1 MCSSRIAAALVAML
15 VAGCAAPGMGPVVA
29 RPGFAQADAPA
40 PNAKGRNT
48 QREREHR
55 ERAAMSA
62 AYFLKLE
69 SDESGPPTAAQLSRA
84 LRQRQDVQ
92 GVEAKRAGIQ
102 PYQWQSLGPT
112 NVGGRVRA
120 LAFDPRNTNR
130 VLAGTASGGLW
141 SSNDL
146 GGSWQVDNDFL
157 ANLSITTLVFDPFD
171 AGTVYLGT
179 GEASAG
185 LVGFGAYKSTD
196 NGATWTLMPATNVDA
211 NPDWR
216 FVNRLAASP
225 SQAGLLLAGVTNAG
239 RNGGGIY
246 RSTDGGA
253 SWSKVSSYSALDI
266 AFDPANPRNALA
278 GLDDGGL
285 AYSTDAGATWS
296 HTAQLVTPGKDSSG
310 RAEIAF
316 ARSQP
321 GRVYASID
329 NAKGEVWRSDDSGAT
344 WTKVAN
350 PGHLNVQ
357 GYYDNAIWVDPLDA
371 NSVLVAGLDIYQSHD
386 GGTTFTQVSDWRSA
400 PQSAHADHHA
410 LVSPPD
416 YSASRRVVLNGNDGG
431 VYRAIDVSRVDMS
444 SGWTA
449 ANNGLAVTQFY
460 SGSGPASA
468 GGRIV
473 GGTQDNGSLMYS
485 NGAWTRYRG
494 GDGGIVA
501 VDPRSDRT
509 IYGEY
514 VYLAIHRSLNGGAS
528 SAYVCSG
535 ITEAMPDDKDS
546 GNTYCGA
553 SNTQAANFI
562 APFILDPN
570 APDRLLAGA
579 NSLWVTDN
587 AAAPQPTWRAIK
599 PPSATAGNY
608 INAIAVAPGNSSIVW
623 VGHNNGEVYR
633 TANGTSAS
641 PTWTRVGSGVLP
653 GRLVQR
659 ITIDQDNPSRVIVAV
674 TGFSPDDVWET
685 TDNGASWHSI
695 TGNLPQAPVFD
706 VKRNPVHADW
716 LYAATSVGLFTSEDR
731 GATWSTTNEGP
742 ANIRIRELFW
752 IDANTLGA
760 ATYGRGMFKIAVN
773 STMANYQDLW
783 WGGEAESGWGLAL
796 AHHGGTLFGAL
807 YAYDSVGKPTWLA
820 MAGGSW
826 DASFTTFTGSLFSPT
841 GSYWAAYDAS
851 RYAAGP
857 AVGQATIHFTS
868 ATTAVLDYT
877 WNGVHG
883 TKQLSRFVFGTRD
896 ATPIAS
902 FGDLWWGGGSQNG
915 WGLTIVQQYRTM
927 FIAWYTYDVQGR
939 PTWFVVPGGT
949 WTSASR
955 FTARAYRASGVPWAG
970 VPFNAAGVS
979 LTDAGS
985 ITLDFQDASHAT
997 FTTIIDGI
1005 TVARPVERFLF

>member
-1 MCSSRIAAALVAML
+1 MCFSRIAAALLASL
-15 VAGCAAPGMGPVVA
+15 LAACATIAPPAA
-29 RPGFAQADAPA
+29 RIARDDGPA
-40 PNAKGRNT
+40 PNAKGRDT
-48 QREREHR
+48 ERERAHR

-69 SDESGPPTAAQLSRA
+69 SDENGPPTAAQLARA

-92 GVEAKRAGIQ
+92 AVEAKRAGIL
-102 PYQWQSLGPT
+102 PYQWQALGPSS
-112 NVGGRVRA
+112 VGGRVRA
-120 LAFDPRNTNR
+120 IAFDPRNTNR

-146 GGSWQVDNDFL
+146 GASWQVDNDFL
-157 ANLSITTLVFDPFD
+157 ANLSITSLVFDPFTP
-171 AGTVYLGT
+171 GTVYLGT

-185 LVGFGAYKSTD
+185 LVGFGAYRSTD
-196 NGATWTLMPATNVDA
+196 NGATWALMPATSVDA

-216 FVNRLAASP
+216 FVNRIAASP
-225 SQAGLLLAGVTNAG
+225 SQAGLLLAGVTNAT

-246 RSTDGGA
+246 RSTDGGN
-253 SWSKVSSYSALDI
+253 SWSKVSAYQALDI
-266 AFDPANPRNALA
+266 AFDPNNARNALA
-278 GLDDGGL
+278 GLADGGL
-285 AYSTDAGATWS
+285 AYSTDGGASWS
-296 HTAQLVTPGKDSSG
+296 HTAQLMTPDSDNSG

-321 GRVYASID
+321 GRAYASLD

-344 WTKVAN
+344 WTKLSN
-350 PGHLNVQ
+350 PKHLNVQ
-357 GYYDNAIWVDPLDA
+357 GYYDNAIWVDPTDA
-371 NSVLVAGLDIYQSHD
+371 NHLLVAGLDIYRSTD
-386 GGTTFTQVSDWRSA
+386 GGATFTQVSDWRIA

-416 YSASRRVVLNGNDGG
+416 YSAARRVVLNGNDGG
-431 VYRAIDVSRVDMS
+431 VYRADDVTRVDTG

-460 SGSGPASA
+460 SGSGPATA

-473 GGTQDNGSLMYS
+473 GGTQDNGSLMFS

-494 GDGGIVA
+494 GDGGYVA
-501 VDPRSDRT
+501 VDPRNDRT

-514 VYLAIHRSLNGGAS
+514 VYLAIHRSLTGGGT
-528 SAYVCSG
+528 SAYICNG
-535 ITEAMPDDKDS
+535 ITEALPDDKDTDS
-546 GNTYCGA
+546 KYCGA

-570 APDRLLAGA
+570 NPDRLLAGA
-579 NSLWVTDN
+579 SSLWVTDN
-587 AAAPQPTWRAIK
+587 AAAPAPTWRAIK
-599 PPSATAGNY
+599 PPTATASNY
-608 INAIAVAPGNSSIVW
+608 INAIAVAPGNSAIVW

-633 TANGTSAS
+633 TSNGTVAS
-641 PTWTRVGSGVLP
+641 PTWTRVGAGVLP

-659 ITIDQDNPSRVIVAV
+659 ITIDPDDPSRVIVAV

-706 VKRNPVHADW
+706 VKRNPQHPDW

-731 GATWSTTNEGP
+731 GKTWSTTNEGP

-760 ATYGRGMFKIAVN
+760 ATYGRGMFKIGVN
-773 STMANYQDLW
+773 STMPNYQDLW
-783 WGGEAESGWGLAL
+783 WGGTAENGWGLAL
-796 AHHGGTLFGAL
+796 AHHGGALFGAL
-807 YAYDSVGKPTWLA
+807 YIYDANGKPTWVA
-820 MAGGSW
+820 MSGGAW
-826 DASFTTFTGSLFSPT
+826 NADFTTFTGALFSPS
-841 GSYWAAYDAS
+841 GSSWAAYDAS
-851 RYAAGP
+851 RYAPGP
-857 AVGQATIHFTS
+857 AVGQATIRFTS
-868 ATTAVLDYT
+868 PTTATLDYT
-877 WNGVHG
+877 LNGASG
-883 TKQLSRFVFGTRD
+883 TKQLSRFVFGAPD
-896 ATPIAS
+896 STPVAS
-902 FGDLWWGGGSQNG
+902 FGDLWWGGPSQNG

-927 FIAWYTYDVQGR
+927 FIAWYTYDAQGR

-949 WTSASR
+949 WVGNSR

-970 VPFNAAGVS
+970 VPFNAGGVS
-979 LTDAGS
+979 LSDVGS

-997 FTTIIDGI
+997 FTTTIDGV
-1005 TVARPVERFLF
+1005 TVSRPVERFLF

>member
-1 MCSSRIAAALVAML
+1 MCFSRIAAALCASL
-15 VAGCAAPGMGPVVA
+15 LAGCAAWAPAPAASVSGAA
-29 RPGFAQADAPA
+29 RADEPA

-48 QREREHR
+48 GREREHR
-55 ERAAMSA
+55 EHAAMSA

-69 SDESGPPTAAQLSRA
+69 SDENGPPTAAQLSRA

-92 GVEAKRAGIQ
+92 AFEPKRAGIQ
-102 PYQWQSLGPT
+102 PYQWQALGPSS
-112 NVGGRVRA
+112 VGGRVRA
-120 LAFDPRNTNR
+120 LAFDPRNPNR

-146 GGSWQVDNDFL
+146 GASWQVDNDFL
-157 ANLSITTLVFDPFD
+157 ANLSITTVAFDPFN

-196 NGATWTLMPATNVDA
+196 NGATWALMPATNVDA

-216 FVNRLAASP
+216 FVNRIAASP
-225 SQAGLLLAGVTNAG
+225 AQPGLLLAGVTNSL

-253 SWSKVSSYSALDI
+253 SWGRMSAYKALDI
-266 AFDPANPRNALA
+266 AFDPANPMNALA

-285 AYSTDAGATWS
+285 AYSSDGGITWV
-296 HTAQLVTPGKDSSG
+296 HTAQLVTPGPSNST

-321 GRVYASID
+321 GRVFASID

-344 WTKVAN
+344 WTRLAN
-350 PGHLNVQ
+350 PKHLNTQ
-357 GYYDNAIWVDPLDA
+357 GEYDNAIWVDPTDA
-371 NSVLVAGLDIYQSHD
+371 NNLLVAGLDIYQSRD
-386 GGTTFTQVSDWRSA
+386 GGTTFTQVSDWKLA

-416 YSASRRVVLNGNDGG
+416 YSATHRVVLNGNDGG
-431 VYRAIDVSRVDMS
+431 VYRADDVFRVDTG

-460 SGSGPASA
+460 SGAGSASG

-473 GGTQDNGSLMYS
+473 GGTQDNGALMYTG
-485 NGAWTRYRG
+485 GAWTRYRG
-494 GDGGIVA
+494 GDGGFAA
-501 VDPRSDRT
+501 VDPRNDRT

-514 VYLAIHRSLNGGAS
+514 VYLAIHRSLTGGAS

-535 ITEAMPDDKDS
+535 ITEAMPDDKDA

-553 SNTQAANFI
+553 GNTQAANFI

-570 APDRLLAGA
+570 NPDRLLAGA
-579 NSLWVTDN
+579 NSLWVSDN
-587 AAAPQPTWRAIK
+587 AAAPQPAWHAIK
-599 PPSATAGNY
+599 SPSAAPSNY
-608 INAIAVAPGNSSIVW
+608 INAIAVAPGNSAIVW

-633 TANGTSAS
+633 TANGTVAS
-641 PTWTRVGSGVLP
+641 PAWTRVGAGVLP

-659 ITIDQDNPSRVIVAV
+659 ITIDQDDPSRVIVAF

-706 VKRNPVHADW
+706 VKRHPQRANW

-773 STMANYQDLW
+773 PAMANYQDLW

-807 YAYDSVGKPTWLA
+807 YVYDASGKPTWLA
-820 MAGGSW
+820 MAGGTW
-826 DASFTTFTGSLFSPT
+826 DASFTTFTGTLFSPT

-857 AVGQATIHFTS
+857 SVGQATIRFTGTS
-868 ATTAVLDYT
+868 TAVLDYT
-877 WNGVHG
+877 VNGASG
-883 TKQLSRFVFGTRD
+883 TKTLSRYVFGPPD
-896 ATPIAS
+896 STPIAS
-902 FGDLWWGGGSQNG
+902 FGDLWWGGASQNG

-927 FIAWYTYDVQGR
+927 FIAWYTYDAQGH

-970 VPFNAAGVS
+970 VAFNAAGVA
-979 LTDAGS
+979 LADVGS
-985 ITLDFQDASHAT
+985 VTLDFQDASHAT
-997 FTTIIDGI
+997 FTTTIDGT
-1005 TVARPVERFLF
+1005 TVSRPVERFLF